1 MARVIGCCIMI
12 IDDLFCIIC
21 PGNARICCPGFRLG
35 EKACWRLAVDV
46 EV

>member
-1 MARVIGCCIMI
+1 MARVIGCYTMI
-12 IDDLFCIIC
+12 IDDLFCIIYHR
-21 PGNARICCPGFRLG
+21 NVRICCPGFRLG